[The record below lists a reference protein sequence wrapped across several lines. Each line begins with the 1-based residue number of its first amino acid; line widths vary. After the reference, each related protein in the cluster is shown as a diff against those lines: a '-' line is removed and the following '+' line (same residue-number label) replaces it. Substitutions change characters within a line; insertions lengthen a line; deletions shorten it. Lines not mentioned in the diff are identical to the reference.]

1 MAASINE
8 IAIRTSVAAINKGTS
23 LRVYETDIEGK
34 IRETQYEGKW
44 TGGTSANAI
53 GHGKIGTPVAAT
65 SLGLSSIRVYFI
77 GPDNKV
83 HESCYDSG
91 RSWYDG
97 DLTKAGFAVA
107 PYSGIAGVFID
118 SHSTLRVYGQLA
130 NNTIQEWCW
139 NNDGKAW
146 HTGTNLGAALPG
158 TSIAATS
165 WGNGSPH
172 FIRVYF
178 QDTSLNIIEKA
189 WDGKGWY
196 NGGLHFTND
205 VTRTTLGV
213 TSWTHGNTSPA
224 IRLYYSA
231 PSNIIKE
238 KAWDGS
244 GWYDGNFAQPSL
256 PASNV
261 AAIPEPV
268 LRVYIQNGTQ
278 DTAVTEFAWNH
289 GWVTGKDAL
298 PPA

>member
-1 MAASINE
+1 MASVNE
-8 IAIRTSVAAINKGTS
+8 IAIRTSIAAVHNGS
-23 LRVYETDIEGK
+23 HLRVYETDIEGK

-44 TGGTSANAI
+44 TGGTSSNVI
-53 GHGKIGTPVAAT
+53 GSGRIGTPVSAT
-65 SLGLSSIRVYFI
+65 SLGLSNIRVYFI
-77 GPDNKV
+77 GADSKV

-91 RSWYDG
+91 HSWYNG
-97 DLTKAGFAVA
+97 ALTEKGFDVA
-107 PYSGIAGVFID
+107 PYSGISGVYLD
-118 SHSTLRVYGQLA
+118 NHSVLRVYGQLA

-139 NNDGKAW
+139 DNNGNGW
-146 HTGTNLGAALPG
+146 TTGTNFGAALPG

-172 FIRVYF
+172 HYIRLYY

-189 WDGKGWY
+189 WDGTGWY
-196 NGGLHFTND
+196 TGGLHFSNG

-213 TSWTHGNTSPA
+213 TSWSEGSSVKG

-238 KAWDGS
+238 KAWDGN
-244 GWYDGNFAQPSL
+244 GWYDGGFSQPSI

-261 AAIPEPV
+261 AALPLPV
-268 LRVYIQNGTQ
+268 LRVYLQNGTQ
-278 DTAVTEFAWNH
+278 GTAVTEFAWNG
-289 GWVTGKDAL
+289 GWVVGHSAL